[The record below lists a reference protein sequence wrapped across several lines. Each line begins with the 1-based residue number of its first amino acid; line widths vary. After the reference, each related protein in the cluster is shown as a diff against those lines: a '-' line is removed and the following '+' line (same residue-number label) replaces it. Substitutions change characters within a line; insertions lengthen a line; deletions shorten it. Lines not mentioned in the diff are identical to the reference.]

1 MDFILTDYRSFMSS
15 DDEFRRLEAF
25 VGGDLKDMRK
35 EMLYR
40 QNQPKSDIL
49 LSAVLKIN
57 GLITK
62 QTAKKVVADLD
73 NLRSIS

>member
-73 NLRSIS
+73 NLRSFS